1 MVPTPSLLMD
11 RSLLSGN
18 AGSKRMGWSR
28 FSTPNG
34 MVPGLLPLRAFKS
47 KAFPSIPK
55 LSQFF
60 SSTRSQLRTVRFAG
74 PNVSI
79 FEVWGFLA
87 QSFLFQRAGRKNKK
101 CLFFFFVRCK
111 NFMLKIPAT
120 RKITSIRNNK
130 GLEKEIPQG
139 GLSKILRIHGPK
151 QAGKNWF
158 IPQSKNNFGAGFPD
172 LPGLSE

>member
-1 MVPTPSLLMD
+1 
-11 RSLLSGN
+11 
-18 AGSKRMGWSR
+18 MGWYLVCS
-28 FSTPNG
+28 PWG
-34 MVPGLLPLRAFKS
+34 HS
-47 KAFPSIPK
+47 KVRLSQAFPSYPNFFPQLEASCELYVLPAPK
-55 LSQFF
+55 F
-60 SSTRSQLRTVRFAG
+60 RSLK
-74 PNVSI
+74 
-79 FEVWGFLA
+79 FEVFLLRV
-87 QSFLFQRAGRKNKK
+87 SCFRGRGGKTKNV
-101 CLFFFFVRCK
+101 FFFVRCK

>member
-1 MVPTPSLLMD
+1 M
-11 RSLLSGN
+11 
-18 AGSKRMGWSR
+18 
-28 FSTPNG
+28 F
-34 MVPGLLPLRAFKS
+34 
-47 KAFPSIPK
+47 
-55 LSQFF
+55 
-60 SSTRSQLRTVRFAG
+60 
-74 PNVSI
+74 
-79 FEVWGFLA
+79 
-87 QSFLFQRAGRKNKK
+87 
-101 CLFFFFVRCK
+101 FFFFVRCK